1 MYIKCQN
8 HFISTTYMSEIFLA
22 THCYSCEY
30 YTCRCTFTCLIPII
44 VIAVLLVTSKC
55 ETLPDGEK
63 LNPADEF
70 KILLATDIHLG
81 HKYDNIIRSN
91 DTFNTF
97 DEILGIAKKEKVD
110 FVLLG
115 GDLFDVNEPSIGI
128 MNQAIALL
136 SKAGFLIGWQ
146 VSSFM
151 WPTAWW
157 LRAL

>member
-1 MYIKCQN
+1 MK
-8 HFISTTYMSEIFLA
+8 
-22 THCYSCEY
+22 
-30 YTCRCTFTCLIPII
+30 P
-44 VIAVLLVTSKC
+44 
-55 ETLPDGEK
+55 LPDGEK

-136 SKAGFLIGWQ
+136 SKVGFLIGWQ